1 MRKNRRARLY
11 ENVLQPSSVES
22 SLVSLILTIE
32 CGINNVNH
40 VFNMSLDKLYSLEYD
55 NKVSSG
61 GIQQV
66 LFQLAFMLGLLRSNY
81 SSIANTR
88 SFLVSKEYWKI

>member
-11 ENVLQPSSVES
+11 ENVLKSSSVES

-32 CGINNVNH
+32 YGINNVNH

-61 GIQQV
+61 G
-66 LFQLAFMLGLLRSNY
+66 SN
-81 SSIANTR
+81 SPVPTR
-88 SFLVSKEYWKI
+88 IHVGSPAV